1 MPKITVILTSYNHA
15 KYIRETIDSI
25 LNQTFKDFEL
35 IIWDDASI
43 DESWEIIQ
51 SYKDELLEIL
61 EGCKENK
68 ELQFQERIKFIK
80 KVNYELS
87 MNVFFD
93 EVEAKDLIKELS
105 GLGK

>member
-1 MPKITVILTSYNHA
+1 MEYVLALILSAVFTVVFMYYKQKKA
-15 KYIRETIDSI
+15 
-25 LNQTFKDFEL
+25 TFVKPAAVKKDEL
-35 IIWDDASI
+35 IQA
-43 DESWEIIQ
+43 
-51 SYKDELLEIL
+51 YKDELLEIL
-61 EGCKENK
+61 EANKQNK

>member
-1 MPKITVILTSYNHA
+1 MEYVLALILSAVFTVVFMYYKRKT
-15 KYIRETIDSI
+15 T
-25 LNQTFKDFEL
+25 TFVKPAVVKKDEL
-35 IIWDDASI
+35 IQA
-43 DESWEIIQ
+43 
-51 SYKDELLEIL
+51 YKDELLEIL
-61 EGCKENK
+61 EANKQNK